1 VLKSAKRSPIEG
13 PETSFT
19 SPDGAILPTIFHVT
33 QYKAGSQWI
42 HNLLLKCAPE
52 RVIKPKLWAEHFTS
66 DAIIPGA
73 IYPTVYVTK
82 SVFDRTKKPEDYRRF
97 VIFRDLRDTAV
108 SAYFSLQVSHPKV
121 GSIERIRRKLNSRT
135 LEDGMLWILRNW
147 LSINAK
153 ISFSWVRSGEPWIKY
168 EDLLEGDLPILEEV
182 LRKRCLPE
190 LDEQSFAQAVC
201 SCRFENISAGRK
213 RGEEDIAA
221 HTRKGIA
228 GDWRNY
234 FTPKIKRE
242 FKRRYGDLLILSGYE
257 KNEDW

>member
-1 VLKSAKRSPIEG
+1 VLKSVKRSPIARS
-13 PETSFT
+13 PTSFT
-19 SPDGAILPTIFHVT
+19 SPDGVILPTIFHVT

-52 RVIKPKLWAEHFTS
+52 RVVKPKLWAKHFTN

-82 SVFDRTKKPEDYRRF
+82 SVFDRRKKPEDYRRF

-121 GSIERIRRKLNSRT
+121 GSIEKIRRKLSSRT
-135 LEDGMLWILRNW
+135 LEAGMLWILRNW
-147 LSINAK
+147 LPINAK
-153 ISFSWVRSGEPWIKY
+153 IGLSWLKSGEPWIKY
-168 EDLLEGDLPILEEV
+168 EDLLENDLPILEDV

-190 LDEQSFAQAVC
+190 LDEKRFAEAVC
-201 SCRFENISAGRK
+201 SCRFESLSEGRK
-213 RGEEDIAA
+213 RGEENISA

-234 FTPKIKRE
+234 FTPKIKKE
-242 FKRRYGDLLILSGYE
+242 FKRRYGDLLIRSGYE
-257 KNEDW
+257 KNGDW

>member
-1 VLKSAKRSPIEG
+1 LRSAKQSPIARS
-13 PETSFT
+13 ETSFS
-19 SPDGAILPTIFHVT
+19 SPDGHILPTIFHVT

-52 RVIKPKLWAEHFTS
+52 RVVTPKLLAKHFTH
-66 DAIIPGA
+66 DAIIRGA

-121 GSIERIRRKLNSRT
+121 GSVEKIRRKLSSRT

-147 LSINAK
+147 LPINAK
-153 ISFSWVRSGEPWIKY
+153 IGSSWLRNGEPWIKY
-168 EDLLEGDLPILEEV
+168 EDLLENDLQILEQAV
-182 LRKRCLPE
+182 RQKCLPD
-190 LDEQSFAQAVC
+190 LDEKSFAEAVC
-201 SCRFENISAGRK
+201 SCRFENLSEGRK
-213 RGEEDIAA
+213 RGEENIAA

-234 FTPKIKRE
+234 FTPKIKKE
-242 FKRRYGDLLILSGYE
+242 FKRSYGDLLILSGYE
-257 KNEDW
+257 TSDDW